1 MKSFVVDASVAA
13 KWCLPATGEPL
24 AVEAQELLD
33 QHARGRIG
41 LVVPDLFWAELGN
54 VLWKA
59 VRQNRVT
66 ERDAEASMVRVRQL
80 GLLVVPAANLLVEAL
95 TAALR
100 SGRSVYDCL
109 YIVTAMAKRV
119 LLLTADERLVNATGV
134 RFPVR
139 WLGALPGIL

>member
-33 QHARGRIG
+33 QYARGRIG

-66 ERDAEASMVRVRQL
+66 ERDAEASIVRVRQL

-95 TAALR
+95 TVALS

-134 RFPVR
+134 RFPVQ